1 MSSPRKTII
10 VTEKAG
16 DEKKK
21 GQPGLVIDLT
31 TDSLSGVSLDGLLL
45 LEDKKGKS
53 LNRFPLLNET
63 SLLRFSKV
71 PKEIRTILFRCTQQ
85 QLKEELHYL
94 RQKYADLPEEE
105 QAQMLRKQMTTYW
118 YNQFQQLKPFAGM
131 LLWFYT
137 WVDPLLIST
146 SELKRAAISNFTP
159 RVHFELIRTPMNRL
173 RLVPWIEINGHSHL
187 LTEFKR
193 HGFLLRSRSEFFLL
207 NREDA
212 EILEKFADGY
222 IDQGSSTAESFIARV
237 LNPIAATHKV
247 NQDVLMSVR
256 EVSGN
261 PECLVRLSE
270 LNGNFLMISLQ
281 WKYEDFVVEDNREA
295 KTTIDIERERI
306 VIIRNQEGEKNYR
319 EMIRSLNARFRTQ
332 NQDYFYLPFAEAQKN
347 QWFIKFYRKLSEQN
361 IPVLGMDTLA
371 YFRYNQNLPELN
383 IKRSTREKGW
393 IDLTFEI
400 SYGEEKVPLA
410 DVRKAIQFKQP
421 FVLLK
426 DGSLGM
432 LPEEWGLQYEAI
444 LRLGQ
449 MEKNTVRL
457 SDRHWSLIDAT
468 GTDSSQPPLLRK
480 EFWARWKQHQEKPGT
495 IFQVPA
501 EIRADL
507 RDYQKAGFEW
517 FCLLDEMQW
526 GGCLA
531 DDMGLGKTLQT
542 ISFIRHL
549 IHRYPGEKHLVVCP
563 TSLMY
568 NWEAELQK
576 FAPDIAYAIY
586 HGADREFSVFEDRN
600 INVVITSYGTVRS
613 DSEKFN
619 TLSFCYI
626 FLDESHVIKNP
637 DSLTARA
644 VLQLQSQ
651 NRIILSGTPIQNN
664 TMDLYT
670 QMQFINPGLLGNKAS
685 FREVFAQ
692 PIDKFGD
699 SNKTQQLRKLIHPFL
714 LRRTKEQVATDL
726 PAKTE
731 IIQWCEMGEDQ
742 RRIYNTVKE
751 KYRSTLVKK
760 VNEEGVGSN
769 AIHILEG
776 LTRLRQ
782 ICNAPQL
789 VPDFAEET
797 AASVK
802 IEELLRSLE
811 EIGEGHKALVFSQF
825 TGMLQRI
832 ASSFTERGIPY
843 LYLDGQTKAT
853 DRQGLVKQF
862 QESDEHTVFLISL
875 KAGGVGLT
883 LTAADYVYLVDPWWN
898 PAAEQQAID
907 RSHRIGQQQKVFA
920 YKMIC
925 RDSVEEKILQLQA
938 QKKSLSEELISED
951 SGFIKKLTEEDVAF
965 LFG

>member
-1 MSSPRKTII
+1 MSNTRKTII
-10 VTEKAG
+10 VTDNAANNK
-16 DEKKK
+16 DK
-21 GQPGLVIDLT
+21 GEPGLIIDLKAT
-31 TDSLSGVSLDGLLL
+31 TITAFGLDGVIL

-53 LNRFPLLNET
+53 ISRFPLLNET
-63 SLLRFSKV
+63 SLLKYSKL
-71 PKEIRTILFRCTQQ
+71 PKEIRTILYRCTQT
-85 QLKEELHYL
+85 QLKEQLSYYKEKVTDKS
-94 RQKYADLPEEE
+94 QEE
-105 QAQMLRKQMTTYW
+105 QDDYLSKNMCTYW
-118 YNQFQQLKPFAGM
+118 YNQFQQLKPFAGI

-137 WVDPLLIST
+137 WIDPLLIT
-146 SELKRAAISNFTP
+146 TTELKRAALSSFTP
-159 RVHFELIRTPMNRL
+159 RVHFELIKTPMGKL
-173 RLVPWIEINGHSHL
+173 RIVAWIEINGQSHVYS
-187 LTEFKR
+187 EFKQYS
-193 HGFLLRSRSEFFLL
+193 FLLRHRNEFFLL
-207 NREDA
+207 NLEDA
-212 EILEKFADGY
+212 IVLEQFYGGY
-222 IDQGSSTAESFIARV
+222 IDQGNSSTEKFISAI
-237 LNPIAATHKV
+237 LKPLTATHPV
-247 NQDVLMSVR
+247 NQDVLMKVR
-256 EVSGN
+256 DIFGS
-261 PECLVRLSE
+261 PECLIRLSE

-281 WKYEDFVVEDNREA
+281 WKYEDFIIEDSRDIQ
-295 KTTIDIERERI
+295 TIIDQDTERI
-306 VIIRNQEGEKNYR
+306 IITRNKEAEKQFR
-319 EMIRSLNARFRTQ
+319 EMIRSQHARFRTQ
-332 NQDYFYLPFAEAQKN
+332 NQDYFYLPFADAQKS

-361 IPVLGMDTLA
+361 IPVLGMDALD
-371 YFRYNQNLPELN
+371 YFRYNQNIPVMN
-383 IKRSTREKGW
+383 IRRSTKEKGW
-393 IDLTFEI
+393 IDLSFDI
-400 SYGEEKVPLA
+400 SYGEEKVALS
-410 DVRKAIQFKQP
+410 DVRKAIQFHQP
-421 FVLLK
+421 FLLLK
-426 DGSLGM
+426 DGSLGII
-432 LPEEWGLQYEAI
+432 PEEWGPQYEAI
-444 LRLGQ
+444 LRLGNS
-449 MEKNTVRL
+449 EKNNVRL
-457 SDRHWSLIDAT
+457 SDRHWSLLGNT
-468 GTDSSQPPLLRK
+468 GEENDKPVLKK
-480 EFWARWKQHQEKPGT
+480 EFWSRWQQHQEKPGSVFT
-495 IFQVPA
+495 VPA
-501 EIRADL
+501 EIKADL

-549 IHRYPGEKHLVVCP
+549 LLQYPNEKHLVICP

-568 NWEAELQK
+568 NWEAELKK
-576 FAPDIAYAIY
+576 FAPDIPYAIY
-586 HGADREFSVFEDRN
+586 HGADRSFSIMDAEGPLV
-600 INVVITSYGTVRS
+600 IITSYGTIRS
-613 DSEKFN
+613 DADKFSEKGV
-619 TLSFCYI
+619 CYI

-637 DSLTARA
+637 DSLTAKA
-644 VLQLQSQ
+644 VLQLVSR

-714 LRRTKEQVATDL
+714 LRRTKEQVAPDL
-726 PAKTE
+726 PSKTE
-731 IIQWCEMGEDQ
+731 IIQWCEMGENQ

-751 KYRSTLVKK
+751 KYRTTLVKK
-760 VNEEGVGSN
+760 VKEEGVGSN

-789 VPDFAEET
+789 VPDYAGED

-832 ASSFTERGIPY
+832 AETLTEKGIPF

-862 QESDEHTVFLISL
+862 QETNDHPVFLISL

-938 QKKSLSEELISED
+938 QKKSLSDELISED
-951 SGFIKKLTEEDVAF
+951 SGFIKKLTEDDIAF